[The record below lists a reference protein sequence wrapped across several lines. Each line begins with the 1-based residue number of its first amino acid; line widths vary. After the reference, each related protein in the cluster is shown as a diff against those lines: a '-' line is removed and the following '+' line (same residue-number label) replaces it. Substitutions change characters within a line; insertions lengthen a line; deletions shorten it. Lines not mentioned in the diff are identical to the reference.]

1 MLIMDNVVV
10 AYENR
15 EVVKFEHWTFPLK
28 TFKELVG
35 IYNVLFGDGLGV
47 RGKVMVLT

>member
-1 MLIMDNVVV
+1 MDNVVV

-15 EVVKFEHWTFPLK
+15 EVVKLQDRPFPLK
-28 TFKELVG
+28 AFKQLVG